1 MRYAILS
8 DIHANLV
15 AFQAV
20 LEDMET
26 RGGFD
31 EIWCLGDIVGYG
43 PEPHACIKLLQQY
56 KNMCVAGNHDY
67 VAIGRI
73 DIASLNSDAARACQW
88 TARQLAIEDVD
99 YLQNLAVKLTQGN
112 FTLVHG
118 SPRQPLREYLISAVD
133 ADDNFSYFDSKFCLV
148 GHSHIPRVFRQDKN
162 GNCFAA
168 GIPDTMKLE
177 QEDHRLIINPGAV
190 GQPRDGDSRASYALY
205 DSDVQAVHHYRV
217 GYDIEATQKRM
228 MECGLPVSLGL
239 RLNYGW

>member
-1 MRYAILS
+1 MRCAILS

-15 AFQAV
+15 AFQTV

-56 KNMCVAGNHDY
+56 KNVSVAGNHDY
-67 VAIGRI
+67 AAIGRI
-73 DIASLNSDAARACQW
+73 DISSLNTDAAIACRW
-88 TARQLAIEDVD
+88 TARQLTSEDVD
-99 YLQNLAVKLTQGN
+99 YLQSLAVKLTQGN

-118 SPRQPLREYLISAVD
+118 SPRQPLRQYLISAVD
-133 ADDNFSYFDSKFCLV
+133 ANDNFSYFDTKFCLV
-148 GHSHIPRVFRQDKN
+148 GHSHVPLVFRQDKN

-168 GIPDTMKLE
+168 GIPDTMQLE
-177 QEDHRLIINPGAV
+177 QEDHRLIVNPGGV

-205 DSDVQAVHHYRV
+205 DSDAQVVHHYRV
-217 GYDIEATQKRM
+217 GYDIGATQKRM

-239 RLNYGW
+239 RLNYGC

>member
-1 MRYAILS
+1 MICAILS

-15 AFQAV
+15 AFQTV

-56 KNMCVAGNHDY
+56 KNVSVAGNHDY
-67 VAIGRI
+67 AAIGRI
-73 DIASLNSDAARACQW
+73 DISSLNTDAAIACRW
-88 TARQLAIEDVD
+88 TARQLTSEDVD

-118 SPRQPLREYLISAVD
+118 SPRQPLRQYLISAVD
-133 ADDNFSYFDSKFCLV
+133 ANDNFSYFDTKFCLV
-148 GHSHIPRVFRQDKN
+148 GHSHVPLVFRQDKN

-168 GIPDTMKLE
+168 GIPDTMQLE
-177 QEDHRLIINPGAV
+177 QEDHRLIVNPGGV

-205 DSDVQAVHHYRV
+205 DSDAQVVHHYRV
-217 GYDIEATQKRM
+217 GYDIGATQKRM

-239 RLNYGW
+239 RLNYGC